1 MYFLDDLSYRYTAN
15 HYLSFLQIVK
25 ISYLVPIW
33 NWIQKY
39 KPQKLKKK
47 KKKKDI
53 FVYKKM
59 KLHKS
64 RL

>member
-39 KPQKLKKK
+39 KPQKLKKE
-47 KKKKDI
+47 KDI
-53 FVYKKM
+53 LVYKKM